1 LQIFGGKNRRFK
13 KMLRLICVP
22 MPKKRLFASKN
33 ANFLRQNA
41 IFSAHFFGETVF
53 EITTLTPG
61 DSIRLRI

>member
-1 LQIFGGKNRRFK
+1 
-13 KMLRLICVP
+13 